1 MPFTPRLYHYPTS
14 RNNNN
19 NDNYNTID
27 NNYNDNND
35 NKNNNSNNNNSNS
48 NNNNWG
54 CLQSDK
60 ITFLGPQGPLIEPSI
75 PSTRPPTTIFLF
87 LLLLLILLSPPPSP
101 WGGLLLLLLLQMII
115 RRDHPLANDH
125 PDQPDSSPFFF
136 LFFSEFIIFLRQTF
150 CLLLQILGSRLNLF
164 LEKSVLV

>member
-1 MPFTPRLYHYPTS
+1 MIICLYW
-14 RNNNN
+14 RGILGMEC
-19 NDNYNTID
+19 TICII
-27 NNYNDNND
+27 Y
-35 NKNNNSNNNNSNS
+35 
-48 NNNNWG
+48 
-54 CLQSDK
+54 
-60 ITFLGPQGPLIEPSI
+60 IVFGPQGPLIEPSI

-150 CLLLQILGSRLNLF
+150 CLLLQILGSRLNLADLF
-164 LEKSVLV
+164 RTMCSRFSG